1 MRMTNGWNG
10 VQRDRRRAAP
20 TSLWCL
26 VLSVLVLAT
35 ACSRT
40 PPEEALRETVAAMQ
54 AHIASRDASALHGLI
69 DEEFSGP
76 EGMDRRGARQLA
88 TGMMLRYRSVG
99 VTTGPLEITL
109 QGDDRATVRTR
120 VLLTGGS
127 GAVLPDSARAY
138 RVESAW
144 RRRGDDWRLLSLRW
158 EPTGL

>member
-1 MRMTNGWNG
+1 MAKARNGMQGGPHGW
-10 VQRDRRRAAP
+10 AA
-20 TSLWCL
+20 TVLWAL
-26 VLSVLVLAT
+26 VLGVAVLAT
-35 ACSRT
+35 GCTRT
-40 PPEEALRETVAAMQ
+40 PPEEALRGTVADMQ
-54 AHIASRDASALHGLI
+54 QHIAARDASALHALI
-69 DEEFSGP
+69 DEDFAGP

-88 TGMMLRYRSVG
+88 TGMLLRYRNVG
-99 VTTGPLEITL
+99 VTAGPLEVAL

-158 EPTGL
+158 ESAGP